1 MSDIAIHQL
10 PAAGTL
16 TGAETL
22 PIDDG
27 AATRRTTVDAIR
39 QGLAAA
45 GHGHAVAEVAG
56 LQAALDT
63 KAPTASPAFTGTV
76 SVPAGSAA
84 APGLSFA
91 AGTGVSSPA
100 SNTVGISTGG
110 SERIRVGSATAAT
123 TLSVSS
129 DATATDIALV
139 RANATSN
146 TSSAAI
152 LLGNTQANV
161 AAGFSL
167 SGDGG
172 LHIHTGV
179 TGAGSATVGTRRVSL
194 DGGGTMNLLSGGLA
208 MGGTTVV
215 TAARHLCL
223 RSYTVATLPSA
234 ATVSLVYVS
243 DGAANKRLAVSD
255 GSVWRWPDG
264 SVVS

>member
-39 QGLAAA
+39 QGLAAT
-45 GHGHAVAEVAG
+45 GHGHAVAEVTG
-56 LQAALDT
+56 LQAALDA
-63 KAPTASPAFTGTV
+63 KAPAASPVFTGTV

-100 SNTVGISTGG
+100 AGTVGISTGG
-110 SERIRVGSATAAT
+110 SERVRIGSATAAT
-123 TLSVSS
+123 TVTVSS
-129 DATATDIALV
+129 DATGADIALL

-161 AAGFSL
+161 AGGFSL

-172 LHIHTGV
+172 LHLHAGV
-179 TGAGSATVGTRRVSL
+179 TASGSATVASRSL
-194 DGGGTMNLLSGGLA
+194 SISAGGAVNVLTGA
-208 MGGTTVV
+208 FQMGGTPVV

-234 ATVSLVYVS
+234 AGLSLVYVS

-264 SVVS
+264 AVVS